1 MRNEI
6 IAFNPT
12 KRFPVISLSNSCALN
27 CEHCRGIYLRGML
40 FVKNPEELYSTALKF
55 EENGMYGFLVSGG
68 YDLNGRLLNIE
79 KFIPALK
86 RIKENTNL
94 KILLHSSF
102 LPKNTVE
109 EISSFVDMVS
119 VDIIGSDETYRKV
132 MHLNVGVEDLV
143 NLLNT
148 YEDLGVDYAPHLI
161 AGIYYGKI
169 VGERKAIEI
178 LKDRNF
184 RNFVFLTLIP
194 TKNTP
199 MENVELDWDEILQ
212 ILRETKV
219 IKARKLLGCMR
230 VRNPML
236 EIEAVKNGYEG
247 IVLPTKEAREYLVNN
262 GYKLIEKDICC
273 AMV

>member
-6 IAFNPT
+6 IAFNPA
-12 KRFPVISLSNSCALN
+12 KRFPTVAISNSCALN
-27 CEHCRGIYLRGML
+27 CEHCKGIYLRGM
-40 FVKNPEELYSTALKF
+40 FSVRNPEELYNIALEF
-55 EENGMYGFLVSGG
+55 EERGMYGFLVSGG
-68 YDLNGRLLNIE
+68 YDSYGRLLNID
-79 KFIPALK
+79 KFIPTLK
-86 RIKENTNL
+86 RIREDTDL
-94 KILLHSSF
+94 KILMHSSF
-102 LPKNTVE
+102 LPKNTIE
-109 EISSFVDMVS
+109 EISTFVDRVS
-119 VDIIGSDETYRKV
+119 VDIIGSDKTYRKV
-132 MHLNVGVEDLV
+132 MHLNVGVEDLI
-143 NLLNT
+143 NLLNI

-161 AGIYYGKI
+161 AGIHYGKI
-169 VGERKAIEI
+169 VGERNAINI

-199 MENVELDWDEILQ
+199 MENVELDWKG
-212 ILRETKV
+212 ILRILGETKV

-247 IVLPTKEAREYLVNN
+247 IVLPTKEAKKYLQSK
-262 GYKLIEKDICC
+262 GYRFVEKDVCC